1 MKPSRVEYPRR
12 LSVQITTAMD
22 DRLEQVA
29 RGRDEAKAEVVR
41 AALRAF
47 LDDQEDVIGSRKHF
61 TKQFQ
66 RRIDTLEQLLTVTLW
81 VNLQTL
87 LILQER
93 VRREPVELGDL
104 LGDAVVEGVK
114 AQPTISELVAT
125 AAAQQKTKPPT

>member
-1 MKPSRVEYPRR
+1 M
-12 LSVQITTAMD
+12 
-22 DRLEQVA
+22 
-29 RGRDEAKAEVVR
+29 VR

-47 LDDQEDVIGSRKHF
+47 LDDQVDVIGSRKHF

-66 RRIDTLEQLLTVTLW
+66 RRIDALEQLLTVTLW

-87 LILQER
+87 HILEER

-104 LGDAVVEGVK
+104 LGDAVFEGVK
-114 AQPTISELVAT
+114 AQAAVSELVAT